1 MNPAHLTPTRLL
13 HPPSPTHP
21 RSQGSRP
28 TARGKKRERRAHD
41 PLERYARKLD
51 RWVDKHPVA
60 ASILSFGVL
69 ASAGIV
75 FWNVFGEHLKWVYG
89 KYLAEACD
97 PYVAVAW
104 AKAAPHFA
112 ALRALAEENAGA
124 PASFVANLFRAR
136 PLKKTIEL

>member
-13 HPPSPTHP
+13 PPPSPTHP

-41 PLERYARKLD
+41 PLERDARQHD
-51 RWVDKHPVA
+51 RWVDQHPVA

-89 KYLAEACD
+89 KYVAEACD
-97 PYVAVAW
+97 PYVAAAW
-104 AKAAPHFA
+104 ARPRRRRRVAGA
-112 ALRALAEENAGA
+112 RGGNAGA
-124 PASFVANLFRAR
+124 PGPSSRICFAR
-136 PLKKTIEL
+136 GP

>member
-1 MNPAHLTPTRLL
+1 MRF
-13 HPPSPTHP
+13 
-21 RSQGSRP
+21 GSRQ
-28 TARGKKRERRAHD
+28 
-41 PLERYARKLD
+41 
-51 RWVDKHPVA
+51 HPVA

-69 ASAGIV
+69 ASAGII

-97 PYVAVAW
+97 PYVAAAW